1 MIAKPLA
8 ALSPIRSLTPMK
20 KLIFSASIC
29 LLSIAA
35 SAQTTPITQ
44 PDQQWYLR
52 DKTPATAGIDVE
64 RTYSELLKNRK
75 PTPVIVAVIDGG
87 IDTTHED
94 LRRVLW
100 VNPKEIAGN
109 GKDDDKNGY
118 VDDVHGWNFI
128 GGKDGRNVSYETA
141 EVTRLYVKLKP
152 KYDGKER
159 SAFKGTELKDFDLYQ
174 KTKAEVEKN
183 QKQYKAQYEG
193 IQQFAGQFTDAV
205 TGLKQTLNVTKLDTT
220 TLAMVADTAQSAGVK
235 RPAMGILNMLRQ
247 QNVGDADKMVG
258 EFAKYIDQLKAR
270 AEYHYNPDFA
280 TRDIVGDDPE
290 NTKDRD
296 YGNADIM
303 GPDANHGT
311 HVAGIIGAD
320 RTNNLGIR
328 GIADAVQ
335 IMGVRAV
342 PDGDERDKDVANAIR
357 YAVDNGAQIIN
368 MSFGKDYSPQR
379 EVVEDAERYAMT
391 KGVLLIH
398 AAGNDG
404 KDIDTSSNFPN
415 PRFTDGM
422 LIPNVI
428 TVGASAEPNTSDLIA
443 SFSNYG
449 KKNVDVFAP
458 GKDIY
463 STVPGSKYENNSGTS
478 MASPVVAGVAA
489 VLKSYF
495 PKLTYADIKRIIVQ
509 SATPY
514 TTKVRRPESEDTV
527 DFSTLSQRGGIVN
540 LYDAVKMAMA
550 MESGKGAGMKGK

>member
-1 MIAKPLA
+1 
-8 ALSPIRSLTPMK
+8 MK
-20 KLIFSASIC
+20 KLLISASVC
-29 LLSIAA
+29 LLSVAA
-35 SAQTTPITQ
+35 LAQET
-44 PDQQWYLR
+44 QWYLR
-52 DKTPATAGIDVE
+52 DKTDSTAGISVE
-64 RTYSELLKNRK
+64 RTYRELLKDRK
-75 PTPVIVAVIDGG
+75 ATPVVVAVIDGG

-94 LRRVLW
+94 LKRVLW
-100 VNPKEIAGN
+100 INPKEVAGN

-141 EVTRLYVKLKP
+141 EVTRLYAQLKP
-152 KYDGKER
+152 KYDGKTR
-159 SAFKGTELKDFDLYQ
+159 ASLKPDQQKEYDLYV

-183 QKQYKAQYEG
+183 QAQYKAQYQG
-193 IQQFAGQFTDAV
+193 ISQFYEQYTTAV
-205 TGLKQTLNVTKLDTT
+205 TALKKALNVTKLDTI
-220 TLAMVADTAQSAGVK
+220 TLRKAADTITNAALK
-235 RPAMGILNMLRQ
+235 RPVMGVLRLLNQ
-247 QNVGDADKMVG
+247 QGAADADVVTNELEKAN
-258 EFAKYIDQLKAR
+258 EQLKSR
-270 AEYHYNPDFA
+270 AEYNYNPDFDSRA
-280 TRDIVGDDPE
+280 IVGDNPNDL
-290 NTKDRD
+290 TQRD
-296 YGNADIM
+296 YGNSDIAGPRAD
-303 GPDANHGT
+303 HGT

-320 RTNNLGIR
+320 RTNKLGVM

-342 PDGDERDKDVANAIR
+342 PDGDERDKDIANAIR

-379 EVVEDAERYAMT
+379 KVVEDAERYALS
-391 KGVLLIH
+391 KGVLMIH

-404 KDIDTSSNFPN
+404 KDIDTAANYPA
-415 PRFTDGM
+415 PRFIDGSS
-422 LIPNVI
+422 IPNVI
-428 TVGASAEPNTSDLIA
+428 TVGASAEPNNADLVA

-449 KKNVDVFAP
+449 KQTVDVFAP

-514 TTKVRRPESEDTV
+514 KTKVHKPESAETV
-527 DFSTLSQRGGIVN
+527 DFASLSKTGGIVN
-540 LYDAVKMAMA
+540 LYDAVKLALA
-550 MESGKGAGMKGK
+550 QEGGSSKGN

>member
-1 MIAKPLA
+1 MA
-8 ALSPIRSLTPMK
+8 AL
-20 KLIFSASIC
+20 
-29 LLSIAA
+29 
-35 SAQTTPITQ
+35 AQET
-44 PDQQWYLR
+44 QWYLQ
-52 DKTPATAGIDVE
+52 DKTDNTAGISVE
-64 RTYSELLKNRK
+64 RTYRELLKDRK
-75 PTPVIVAVIDGG
+75 PTPVVVAVIDGG

-128 GGKDGRNVSYETA
+128 GGKDGRNVDYETA
-141 EVTRLYVKLKP
+141 EVTRLYVQLKP
-152 KYDGKER
+152 KYEGKDR
-159 SAFKGTELKDFDLYQ
+159 KSLKPDQQKEYDLYV

-183 QKQYKAQYEG
+183 QSQYKAQYQG
-193 IQQFAGQFTDAV
+193 ISQFAAQFTGAV
-205 TGLKQTLNVTKLDTT
+205 SMLKKALNVTKLDTL
-220 TLAMVADTAQSAGVK
+220 TLRKAADTLTNVSLKRPVLGILQILNQQGVADTDVV
-235 RPAMGILNMLRQ
+235 MGELEKAN
-247 QNVGDADKMVG
+247 
-258 EFAKYIDQLKAR
+258 DQLKAR
-270 AEYHYNPDFA
+270 AEYNYNPEFDG
-280 TRDIVGDDPE
+280 RSVVGDNPSDM
-290 NTKDRD
+290 NQRD
-296 YGNADIM
+296 YGNADIA
-303 GPDANHGT
+303 GSRPDHGT

-320 RTNNLGIR
+320 RTNNLGVK

-379 EVVEDAERYAMT
+379 NVVEEAERYALA
-391 KGVLLIH
+391 KGVLMVH

-404 KDIDTSSNFPN
+404 KDIDTAANYPA
-415 PRFTDGM
+415 PRFIDGSA
-422 LIPNVI
+422 IANVI
-428 TVGASAEPNTSDLIA
+428 TVGASALPNTSDLVA

-449 KKNVDVFAP
+449 KQNVDVFAP

-495 PKLTYADIKRIIVQ
+495 PKLTYADIKRIILQ

-514 TTKVRRPESEDTV
+514 STKVTRPESTDV
-527 DFSTLSQRGGIVN
+527 VAFATLSKTGGIVN
-540 LYDAVKMAMA
+540 LYDAVKMALA
-550 MESGKGAGMKGK
+550 EEASSGKAK

>member
-1 MIAKPLA
+1 M
-8 ALSPIRSLTPMK
+8 
-20 KLIFSASIC
+20 
-29 LLSIAA
+29 AA
-35 SAQTTPITQ
+35 SAQQT
-44 PDQQWYLR
+44 QWYLQ
-52 DKTPATAGIDVE
+52 DKTDNTAGISVE
-64 RTYSELLKNRK
+64 RTYRELLKDRK
-75 PTPVIVAVIDGG
+75 PTPVVVAVIDGG

-100 VNPKEIAGN
+100 TNPKEIAGN

-128 GGKDGRNVSYETA
+128 GGKDGRNVDHESA
-141 EVTRLYVKLKP
+141 EVTRLYVQLKP
-152 KYDGKER
+152 LYEGKDR
-159 SAFKGTELKDFDLYQ
+159 KTLKPEQQQEYDLYQ

-183 QKQYKAQYEG
+183 QAQFKAQYQG
-193 IQQFAGQFTDAV
+193 ISQFYTQYTTAV
-205 TGLKQTLNVTKLDTT
+205 DNLKQALKVTKLDTL
-220 TLAMVADTAQSAGVK
+220 TLKNAADTLTDAALK
-235 RPAMGILNMLRQ
+235 RPVLGILRLLRQ
-247 QNVGDADKMVG
+247 QGAANTDVVLSELEKAN
-258 EFAKYIDQLKAR
+258 EQLKSR
-270 AEYHYNPDFA
+270 AEYSYNPAFDA
-280 TRDIVGDDPE
+280 RAIVGDDPT
-290 NTKDRD
+290 NVNQRD
-296 YGNADIM
+296 YGNADVS
-303 GPDANHGT
+303 GAHPDHGT

-320 RTNNLGIR
+320 RTNNLGIK

-379 EVVEDAERYAMT
+379 QAVEDAERYALA
-391 KGVLLIH
+391 KGVLMVH

-404 KDIDTSSNFPN
+404 KDIDTAANYPS
-415 PRFTDGM
+415 PRFIDGSA
-422 LIPNVI
+422 IPNVI
-428 TVGASAEPNTSDLIA
+428 TVGASAEPNTADLIA

-449 KKNVDVFAP
+449 KQNVDVFAP

-495 PKLTYADIKRIIVQ
+495 PKLTYADIKRIIMQ

-514 TTKVRRPESEDTV
+514 STKVTRPESTDTV
-527 DFSTLSQRGGIVN
+527 SFSTLSRSGGIVN
-540 LYDAVKMAMA
+540 LYDAVKMALA
-550 MESGKGAGMKGK
+550 QESAKTK

>member
-1 MIAKPLA
+1 
-8 ALSPIRSLTPMK
+8 MK
-20 KLIFSASIC
+20 KLLFSASVC
-29 LLSIAA
+29 LFSIAA
-35 SAQTTPITQ
+35 SAQET
-44 PDQQWYLR
+44 QWYLR
-52 DKTPATAGIDVE
+52 DKTDKTAGISVE
-64 RTYSELLKNRK
+64 RTYNELLKGRK
-75 PTPVIVAVIDGG
+75 PTPVVVAVIDGG

-118 VDDVHGWNFI
+118 VDDIHGWNFI
-128 GGKDGRNVSYETA
+128 GGKDGRNVDYETA
-141 EVTRLYVKLKP
+141 EVTRLYAQLKP
-152 KYDGKER
+152 IYDGKDR
-159 SAFKGTELKDFDLYQ
+159 KALKPEQQKEYDLYV

-183 QKQYKAQYEG
+183 QAQYKAQYQG
-193 IQQFAGQFTDAV
+193 ISQLYTQYSTAV
-205 TGLKQTLNVTKLDTT
+205 ATLKKALNVTKLDTA
-220 TLAMVADTAQSAGVK
+220 TLMKAADTLTNAALK
-235 RPAMGILNMLRQ
+235 RPVAGILNLLRQ
-247 QNVGDADKMVG
+247 QGAADTDVVMG
-258 EFAKYIDQLKAR
+258 ELEKANEQLKSR
-270 AEYHYNPDFA
+270 AEYNYNPEFNS
-280 TRDIVGDDPE
+280 RSIVGDNPSDV
-290 NTKDRD
+290 NQRD
-296 YGNADIM
+296 YGNPDIA
-303 GPDANHGT
+303 GPRPDHGT

-320 RTNNLGIR
+320 RANSLGVM

-379 EVVEDAERYAMT
+379 KTVEEAERYALS
-391 KGVLLIH
+391 KGVLMVH

-404 KDIDTSSNFPN
+404 KDIDTAANYPS
-415 PRFTDGM
+415 PRFIDGSA
-422 LIPNVI
+422 IPNVI
-428 TVGASAEPNTSDLIA
+428 TVGASAEPNTADLVA

-449 KKNVDVFAP
+449 KQNVDVFAP

-495 PKLTYADIKRIIVQ
+495 PKLTYADIKRIIMQ

-514 TTKVRRPESEDTV
+514 ATKVTKPESTDTV
-527 DFSTLSQRGGIVN
+527 AFATLSKTGGIVN
-540 LYDAVKMAMA
+540 LYEAVKMAIA
-550 MESGKGAGMKGK
+550 QEAGSGKGK

>member
-1 MIAKPLA
+1 
-8 ALSPIRSLTPMK
+8 MK
-20 KLIFSASIC
+20 KLLISASVC
-29 LLSIAA
+29 LLSMAA
-35 SAQTTPITQ
+35 SAQET
-44 PDQQWYLR
+44 QWYLQ
-52 DKTPATAGIDVE
+52 DKTDNTAGISVE
-64 RTYSELLKNRK
+64 RTYRELLKDRK
-75 PTPVIVAVIDGG
+75 PTPVVVAVIDGG

-118 VDDVHGWNFI
+118 VDDIHGWNFI

-141 EVTRLYVKLKP
+141 EVTRLYVQLKP
-152 KYDGKER
+152 KYEGKDR
-159 SAFKGTELKDFDLYQ
+159 KTLKPDQQKEYDLYQ

-183 QKQYKAQYEG
+183 QSEYKAQYQG
-193 IQQFAGQFTDAV
+193 ISQFYTQYSSAV
-205 TGLKQTLNVTKLDTT
+205 DNLKKALNVTKLDTL
-220 TLAMVADTAQSAGVK
+220 TLRKASDTLTDAALK
-235 RPAMGILNMLRQ
+235 RPVMGVLRLLRQ
-247 QNVGDADKMVG
+247 QGAADTDVVMSELEKAN
-258 EFAKYIDQLKAR
+258 EQLKAR
-270 AEYHYNPDFA
+270 AEYNYNPEFDSR
-280 TRDIVGDDPE
+280 TIVGDNPNDL
-290 NTKDRD
+290 TDRN
-296 YGNADIM
+296 YGNADIA
-303 GPDANHGT
+303 GPRADHGT

-320 RTNNLGIR
+320 RTNKLGVM
-328 GIADAVQ
+328 GVSDAVQ

-379 EVVEDAERYAMT
+379 TVVEDAERYALS
-391 KGVLLIH
+391 KGVLMIH

-404 KDIDTSSNFPN
+404 KDIDTAANYPA
-415 PRFTDGM
+415 PRFIDGSA
-422 LIPNVI
+422 IPNVI
-428 TVGASAEPNTSDLIA
+428 TVGASALPNTNELIA

-449 KKNVDVFAP
+449 KQNVDVFAP

-495 PKLTYADIKRIIVQ
+495 PKLTYADIKRIILQ

-514 TTKVRRPESEDTV
+514 STKVTRPESTDTIA
-527 DFSTLSQRGGIVN
+527 FNTLSKTGGIVN
-540 LYDAVKMAMA
+540 LYDAVKMALA
-550 MESGKGAGMKGK
+550 EEASSGKAK